1 MQLAEYHSLDDIQKI
16 VASGEKVTLSAVA
29 VTKIEKCHTY
39 LLNKVAQNGPPIY
52 GVNTGFGSL
61 CNTEIED
68 KDLSQL
74 QINLLRSHACG
85 AGDYVPK
92 DIVKLMLLLKA
103 QSLSYGHS
111 GVQLAT
117 VEKLLEFYNKDIT
130 PVIYELGSLGAS
142 GDLAPLSHL
151 ALPLIGEGEIWDT
164 NATSNA
170 SKNSSSFAF
179 AKVLK
184 PEVSS
189 LHLGPKEGL
198 ALINGT
204 QFMQAYGL
212 QCLFKAKNI
221 LTRADLHAALCVDA
235 YDGRREPF
243 LAYSHQIRPHK
254 GQLATAK
261 AVLGHLEGSE
271 ILAQD
276 KVHVQDPYSFRCVP
290 QVHGASKDAVDHVAA
305 VFETEINSVTDNP
318 NVFPDE
324 DLILSAGNFHGQPLA
339 LQLDYLAIA
348 IAEIGSIAERR
359 VYRLVEGK
367 RDLPA
372 FLTGNPGLESGLMIA
387 QYTAASIVSQNK
399 QLCTPSS
406 VDSIESSNGQE
417 DHVSMGANAAT
428 KCLRVIEN
436 VERIQAIEL
445 LTASKGLEFRRPL
458 KSSSILED
466 LVAKVKAI
474 ADISDGDKAW
484 ADEVEKIRLSF

>member
-1 MQLAEYHSLDDIQKI
+1 MELSEHHSLEDIRSI
-16 VASGEKVTLSAVA
+16 VESREKVSLSAAAKAKV
-29 VTKIEKCHTY
+29 EKCNAY
-39 LLNKVAQNGPPIY
+39 LVNKVKQNGPPIY

-61 CNTEIED
+61 CNTEIAN
-68 KDLSQL
+68 KDLTQL

-85 AGDYVPK
+85 AGDYVPT

-117 VEKLLEFYNKDIT
+117 IEKLLEFYNNDTI

-151 ALPLIGEGEIWDT
+151 ALPLIGEGEVWT
-164 NATSNA
+164 KAPVLGRGSWGEATKSQ
-170 SKNSSSFAF
+170 
-179 AKVLK
+179 
-184 PEVSS
+184 PSS
-189 LHLGPKEGL
+189 LTLGPKEGL

-212 QCLFKAKNI
+212 QCLFKAEDI
-221 LTRADLHAALCVDA
+221 LARADLNAAMCIDA
-235 YDGRREPF
+235 YDGRKEAF

-254 GQLATAK
+254 GQLDTAK
-261 AVLGHLEGSE
+261 TILEHLEGSE
-271 ILAQD
+271 ILAQE
-276 KVHVQDPYSFRCVP
+276 KVHVQDPYSIRCVP
-290 QVHGASKDAVDHVAA
+290 QVHGASKDAVAHVKA

-324 DLILSAGNFHGQPLA
+324 DLVLSAGNFHGQPLA

-359 VYRLVEGK
+359 IYRLVEGK
-367 RDLPA
+367 RGLPE
-372 FLTGNPGLESGLMIA
+372 FLTSNPGLESGLMIA
-387 QYTAASIVSQNK
+387 QYLAASIVSQNK

-406 VDSIESSNGQE
+406 VDTIESSNGQE

-428 KCLRVIEN
+428 KCLRVVEN
-436 VERIQAIEL
+436 VERIQAIEQ
-445 LTASKGLEFRRPL
+445 LTAAKALEYRRPL
-458 KSSSILED
+458 KSSKKVEAL
-466 LVAKVKAI
+466 LAKIKSI
-474 ADISDGDKAW
+474 ADISDGDMVW
-484 ADEVEKIRLSF
+484 ANEVEKIRLSFF

>member
-1 MQLAEYHSLDDIQKI
+1 MQLAEHHSLDDIQKI
-16 VASGEKVTLSAVA
+16 ISGGDKIELSNGAKE
-29 VTKIEKCHTY
+29 KIEKCNQY
-39 LLNKVAQNGPPIY
+39 LLNKVKEDGPPIY

-61 CNTEIED
+61 CNTEIAS
-68 KDLSQL
+68 KDLAQL
-74 QINLLRSHACG
+74 QINLVRSHACG

-92 DIVKLMLLLKA
+92 VIVKLMLLLKA

-117 VEKLLEFYNKDIT
+117 VEKLLDFYNNDTI
-130 PVIYELGSLGAS
+130 PVVYELGSLGAS

-151 ALPLIGEGEIWDT
+151 SLPLIGEGEIW
-164 NATSNA
+164 
-170 SKNSSSFAF
+170 SKTDKSKRVKAEKSALN
-179 AKVLK
+179 
-184 PEVSS
+184 
-189 LHLGPKEGL
+189 LGPKEGL

-212 QCLFKAKNI
+212 QCIFKAKDI
-221 LTRADLHAALCVDA
+221 LKRADLHAAMCIDA
-235 YDGRREPF
+235 YDGRKEPF

-254 GQLATAK
+254 GQLDTAK

-271 ILAQD
+271 ILSQA
-276 KVHVQDPYSFRCVP
+276 KTHVQDPYSLRCVP
-290 QVHGASKDAVDHVAA
+290 QVHGASKDAVAHVAA

-367 RDLPA
+367 RGLPA
-372 FLTGNPGLESGLMIA
+372 FLTSNPGLESGLMIA

-399 QLCTPSS
+399 QFCTPSS
-406 VDSIESSNGQE
+406 VDTIESSNGQE

-445 LTASKGLEFRRPL
+445 LTASKALEYRKPL
-458 KSSSILED
+458 KSSSVIED
-466 LVAKVKAI
+466 LISRVKNI
-474 ADISDGDKAW
+474 ADISDSDKIW
-484 ADEVEKIRLSF
+484 ANEVEKIRLSFQA

>member
-1 MQLAEYHSLDDIQKI
+1 MELSEHHSLEDIRSI
-16 VASGEKVTLSAVA
+16 VESREKVSLSAAAKAKV
-29 VTKIEKCHTY
+29 EKCNAY
-39 LLNKVAQNGPPIY
+39 LVNKVKQNGPPIY

-61 CNTEIED
+61 CNTEIAN
-68 KDLSQL
+68 KDLTQL

-117 VEKLLEFYNKDIT
+117 VEKLLEFYNNGTT

-151 ALPLIGEGEIWDT
+151 ALPLIGEGEVWT
-164 NATSNA
+164 KAPVLGRGSWGEATKSQ
-170 SKNSSSFAF
+170 
-179 AKVLK
+179 
-184 PEVSS
+184 PSS
-189 LHLGPKEGL
+189 LTLGPKEGL

-212 QCLFKAKNI
+212 QCLFKAEDI
-221 LTRADLHAALCVDA
+221 LARADLNAAMCIDA
-235 YDGRREPF
+235 YDGRKEAF

-254 GQLATAK
+254 GQLDTAK
-261 AVLGHLEGSE
+261 TILEHLEGSE
-271 ILAQD
+271 ILAQE
-276 KVHVQDPYSFRCVP
+276 KIHVQDPYSIRCVP
-290 QVHGASKDAVDHVAA
+290 QVHGASKDAVAHVKA

-318 NVFPDE
+318 NVFPEE
-324 DLILSAGNFHGQPLA
+324 DLVLSAGNFHGQPLA

-359 VYRLVEGK
+359 IYRLVEGK
-367 RDLPA
+367 RGLPE
-372 FLTGNPGLESGLMIA
+372 FLTSNPGLESGLMIA
-387 QYTAASIVSQNK
+387 QYLAASIVSQNK

-406 VDSIESSNGQE
+406 VDTIESSNGQE

-428 KCLRVIEN
+428 KCLRVVEN
-436 VERIQAIEL
+436 VERIQAIEQ
-445 LTASKGLEFRRPL
+445 LTAAKALEYRRPL
-458 KSSSILED
+458 KSSKKVEEL
-466 LVAKVKAI
+466 LAKIKSI
-474 ADISDGDKAW
+474 ADISDGDKVW
-484 ADEVEKIRLSF
+484 ANEVEKIRLSFF

>member
-1 MQLAEYHSLDDIQKI
+1 MELSEHHSLEDIRSI
-16 VASGEKVTLSAVA
+16 VESRVKVSLSETAKA
-29 VTKIEKCHTY
+29 KIEKCHSY
-39 LLNKVAQNGPPIY
+39 LLQKVAQDGPPIY

-61 CNTEIED
+61 CNTEIEA

-85 AGDYVPK
+85 AGAYVPK
-92 DIVKLMLLLKA
+92 EIVKLMLLLKA

-117 VEKLLEFYNKDIT
+117 VEKLLEFYNNDTT

-151 ALPLIGEGEIWDT
+151 ALPLIGEGEIW
-164 NATSNA
+164 SNA
-170 SKNSSSFAF
+170 NTKSKPRPSN
-179 AKVLK
+179 LQ
-184 PEVSS
+184 
-189 LHLGPKEGL
+189 LGPKEGL

-212 QCLFKAKNI
+212 QCLFKAEDI
-221 LTRADLHAALCVDA
+221 LARADLNAAMCIDA
-235 YDGRREPF
+235 YDGRKEAF
-243 LAYSHQIRPHK
+243 FAFSHQIRPHK
-254 GQLATAK
+254 GQLDTAK
-261 AVLGHLEGSE
+261 NILEHLEGSE

-276 KVHVQDPYSFRCVP
+276 KVHVQDPYSIRCVP
-290 QVHGASKDAVDHVAA
+290 QVHGASKDAVAHVKA

-324 DLILSAGNFHGQPLA
+324 DLVLSAGNFHGQPLA

-359 VYRLVEGK
+359 IYRLVEGK
-367 RDLPA
+367 RGLPE
-372 FLTGNPGLESGLMIA
+372 FLTSNPGLESGLMIA
-387 QYTAASIVSQNK
+387 QYLAASIVSQNK

-406 VDSIESSNGQE
+406 VDTIESSNGQE

-428 KCLRVIEN
+428 KCLRVVEN
-436 VERIQAIEL
+436 VERIQAIEQ
-445 LTASKGLEFRRPL
+445 LTAAKALEYRRPL
-458 KSSSILED
+458 KSSKKVEAL
-466 LVAKVKAI
+466 LAKIKSV
-474 ADISDGDKAW
+474 ADISDGDKVW
-484 ADEVEKIRLSF
+484 ANEVEKIKLSFF

>member
-1 MQLAEYHSLDDIQKI
+1 MELAEHHSIADIRSI
-16 VASGEKVTLSAVA
+16 VDRREPISLSAIA
-29 VTKIEKCHTY
+29 IAKIEKCHTY
-39 LLNKVAQNGPPIY
+39 LLDKVAQEGPPIY

-61 CNTEIED
+61 CNTEIES
-68 KDLSQL
+68 KYLSQL

-85 AGDYVPK
+85 AGAYVPK
-92 DIVKLMLLLKA
+92 EIVKLMLLLKA

-117 VEKLLEFYNKDIT
+117 VEKLIEFYNNDTI
-130 PVIYELGSLGAS
+130 PIIYELGSLGAS

-151 ALPLIGEGEIWDT
+151 ALPLIGEGEIWREEGKRVKVKGE
-164 NATSNA
+164 SNT
-170 SKNSSSFAF
+170 
-179 AKVLK
+179 
-184 PEVSS
+184 

-212 QCLFKAKNI
+212 HCLFKSKDI
-221 LTRADLHAALCVDA
+221 LKRADLHAALCIDA
-235 YDGRREPF
+235 YDGRKEPF
-243 LAYSHQIRPHK
+243 LLYSHQIRPHK

-271 ILAQD
+271 ILTQD

-290 QVHGASKDAVDHVAA
+290 QVHGASKDAVDHVSA

-348 IAEIGSIAERR
+348 MAEIGSIAERR
-359 VYRLVEGK
+359 IYRLVEGK
-367 RDLPA
+367 RGLPA
-372 FLTGNPGLESGLMIA
+372 FLTANPGLESGLMIA

-458 KSSSILED
+458 KSSPILED

-474 ADISDGDKAW
+474 ADISDGDKVW
-484 ADEVEKIRLSF
+484 ADEVEKLRLSFQ